1 MSGFFIIFN
10 QIIVLVCFTNYFCS
24 LKTSEKIKKFTIL
37 GILFLLPITA
47 YLFFSSGVN
56 NFAKLPILTRGVLEI
71 DQFESENKEK
81 KELQDHLT
89 VLCFFGNNLELMQSN
104 AFNLSHKIYK
114 KNYQFKDLQFIVLTP
129 RGTESQIQN
138 LKQKLSEIE
147 NPENW
152 NFVFG
157 DTTEIQKVFNSLGSS
172 YILNKN
178 FASNQ
183 VFLIDKERNLR
194 GRDDDEDVGILHG
207 FDSSNYSEINN
218 KMDDDVRI
226 LLAEYRLALKKY
238 NSKREI

>member
-1 MSGFFIIFN
+1 
-10 QIIVLVCFTNYFCS
+10 

-56 NFAKLPILTRGVLEI
+56 NFAKLPVLTKGVLEI
-71 DQFESENKEK
+71 DQFESENKVK
-81 KELQDHLT
+81 KELQNHLT
-89 VLCFFGNNLELMQSN
+89 ILCFFGNDLELTQSN
-104 AFNLSHKIYK
+104 AFNLAHKIYK
-114 KNYQFKDLQFIVLTP
+114 KNYQFKDLQFIILTP
-129 RGTESQIQN
+129 RGTETQIQN
-138 LKQKLSEIE
+138 LKEKLSEIE

-157 DTTEIQKVFNSLGSS
+157 DTTEIQKVFNSLGSN
-172 YILNKN
+172 YRLNKN

-194 GRDDDEDVGILHG
+194 GRDDDEDLGMLYG

>member
-1 MSGFFIIFN
+1 M
-10 QIIVLVCFTNYFCS
+10 
-24 LKTSEKIKKFTIL
+24 KKSEKIKKFTIL

-56 NFAKLPILTRGVLEI
+56 NFAKLPVLTKGVLEI
-71 DQFESENKEK
+71 DQFESENKVK
-81 KELQDHLT
+81 KELQNHLT
-89 VLCFFGNNLELMQSN
+89 ILCFFGNDLELTQSN
-104 AFNLSHKIYK
+104 AFNLAHKIYK
-114 KNYQFKDLQFIVLTP
+114 KNYQFKDLQFIILTP
-129 RGTESQIQN
+129 RGTETQIQN
-138 LKQKLSEIE
+138 LKEKLSEIE

-157 DTTEIQKVFNSLGSS
+157 DTTEIQKVFNSLGSN
-172 YILNKN
+172 YRLNKN

-194 GRDDDEDVGILHG
+194 GRDDDEDLGMLYG

>member
-1 MSGFFIIFN
+1 M
-10 QIIVLVCFTNYFCS
+10 
-24 LKTSEKIKKFTIL
+24 KTSEKIKKFTIL

-56 NFAKLPILTRGVLEI
+56 NFAKLPVLTRGVLEI
-71 DQFESENKEK
+71 DQFESENKVK
-81 KELQDHLT
+81 KELQNHLT
-89 VLCFFGNNLELMQSN
+89 ILCFFGNDLELTQSN
-104 AFNLSHKIYK
+104 AFNLAHKIYK
-114 KNYQFKDLQFIVLTP
+114 KNYQFKDLQFIILTP
-129 RGTESQIQN
+129 RGTETQIQN
-138 LKQKLSEIE
+138 LKEKLSEIE

-157 DTTEIQKVFNSLGSS
+157 DTTEIQKVFNSLGSN
-172 YILNKN
+172 YRLNKN

-194 GRDDDEDVGILHG
+194 GRDDDEDLGMLYG

>member
-1 MSGFFIIFN
+1 MQFII
-10 QIIVLVCFTNYFCS
+10 
-24 LKTSEKIKKFTIL
+24 
-37 GILFLLPITA
+37 
-47 YLFFSSGVN
+47 
-56 NFAKLPILTRGVLEI
+56 
-71 DQFESENKEK
+71 
-81 KELQDHLT
+81 
-89 VLCFFGNNLELMQSN
+89 
-104 AFNLSHKIYK
+104 
-114 KNYQFKDLQFIVLTP
+114 LTP
-129 RGTESQIQN
+129 RGTETQIQN
-138 LKQKLSEIE
+138 LKEKLSEIE

-157 DTTEIQKVFNSLGSS
+157 DTTEIQKVFNSLGSN
-172 YILNKN
+172 YRLNKN

-194 GRDDDEDVGILHG
+194 GRDDDEDLGMLYG

>member
-1 MSGFFIIFN
+1 M
-10 QIIVLVCFTNYFCS
+10 
-24 LKTSEKIKKFTIL
+24 KKSEKIKKFTIL

-56 NFAKLPILTRGVLEI
+56 NFAKLPVLTKGVLEI
-71 DQFESENKEK
+71 DQFETENKLK
-81 KELQDHLT
+81 KELQNHLT
-89 VLCFFGNNLELMQSN
+89 ILCFFGNDLELTQSN
-104 AFNLSHKIYK
+104 AFNLAHKIYK
-114 KNYQFKDLQFIVLTP
+114 KNYQFKDLQFIILTP
-129 RGTESQIQN
+129 RGTETQIQN
-138 LKQKLSEIE
+138 LKEKLSEIE

-157 DTTEIQKVFNSLGSS
+157 DTTEIQKVFNSLGSN
-172 YILNKN
+172 YRLNKN

-194 GRDDDEDVGILHG
+194 GRDDDEDVGMLYG

>member
-1 MSGFFIIFN
+1 
-10 QIIVLVCFTNYFCS
+10 
-24 LKTSEKIKKFTIL
+24 LKKSEKIKKFTIL

-56 NFAKLPILTRGVLEI
+56 NFAKLPVLTRGVLEI
-71 DQFESENKEK
+71 DQFESENKVK
-81 KELQDHLT
+81 KELQNHLT
-89 VLCFFGNNLELMQSN
+89 ILCFFGNDLELTQSN
-104 AFNLSHKIYK
+104 AFNLAHKIYK
-114 KNYQFKDLQFIVLTP
+114 KNYQFKDLQFIILTP
-129 RGTESQIQN
+129 RGTETQIQN
-138 LKQKLSEIE
+138 LKEKLSEIE

-157 DTTEIQKVFNSLGSS
+157 DTTEIQKVFNSLGSN
-172 YILNKN
+172 YRLNKN

-194 GRDDDEDVGILHG
+194 GRDDDEDLGMLYG